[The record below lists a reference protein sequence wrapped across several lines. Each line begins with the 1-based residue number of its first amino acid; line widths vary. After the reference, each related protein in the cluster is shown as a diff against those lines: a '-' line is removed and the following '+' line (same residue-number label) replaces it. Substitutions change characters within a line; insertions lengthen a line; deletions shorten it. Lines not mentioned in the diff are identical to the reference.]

1 MLIQVVDPNKR
12 FEPSICK
19 DVICFDAGNFMELVT
34 SLQIDLHEPP
44 VAQCVNWIDDA
55 KLNQLKRDG
64 IRYFASTVEDPRWNE
79 LIRPRVY

>member
-1 MLIQVVDPNKR
+1 MVDPNKK

-19 DVICFDAGNFMELVT
+19 DVICFDSNNFTELVT
-34 SLQIDLHEPP
+34 TLQIDLHEPP

-64 IRYFASTVEDPRWNE
+64 IRYMLFD
-79 LIRPRVY
+79 Y